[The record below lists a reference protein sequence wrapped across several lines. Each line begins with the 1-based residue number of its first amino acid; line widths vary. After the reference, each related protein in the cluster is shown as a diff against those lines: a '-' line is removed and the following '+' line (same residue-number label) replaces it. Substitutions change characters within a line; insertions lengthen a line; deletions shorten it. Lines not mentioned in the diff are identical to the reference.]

1 MSEVFKTE
9 FRGYNKQQVTDYIM
23 SLSSQLEELKADLDG
38 KDVELSRLKAQIAE
52 SEVSKNGESLLKEK
66 IYSENVLPVIH

>member
-52 SEVSKNGESLLKEK
+52 
-66 IYSENVLPVIH
+66 